1 MIVGFVL
8 GISRMAIDTPV
19 SLGVHG
25 FQYTPGS
32 FLWIIN
38 NIYFQYFSVLIT
50 IISAIVM
57 VGVSYLSAA
66 PDYEKIK
73 NLTFATTT
81 REDKAISRASWA
93 WKEVAFSAVVMVGI
107 LAGYLYFRG

>member
-1 MIVGFVL
+1 MIIGFVL
-8 GISRMAIDTPV
+8 GITRMAIDTPV

-25 FQYTPGS
+25 FQYTSGS

-50 IISAIVM
+50 IVSAIVM
-57 VGVSYLSAA
+57 VGVSYMTAA
-66 PDYEKIK
+66 PDYVKIK

-81 REDKAISRASWA
+81 NEDQAFTRASWG
-93 WKEVAFSAVVMVGI
+93 WKEVAFSAVVLVGI